1 MADLFGFRR
10 SGRAVRA
17 RVGYWLGGGAKK
29 SAHRARRLSPSG
41 GHHRHGPAGPP
52 ARQASSWRSSI
63 TAGARGPELNRNQKW
78 LTSRR
83 TQLTCR
89 HHPDR
94 AGLVDLVW
102 LDVSNQ
108 NRRQRAQRGCG
119 SNAYHRCGSGAG
131 AVGGRRGRG
140 TEQGRDRRRHRL
152 GGRGPAPWRVGCGVS
167 RGRLRY
173 QDRTVPVFFVKRMSS
188 SRRPRAVAAGQAG
201 HEWVSRSSADRSN
214 PGVSLHETGPELSE
228 HASGHGEKSDKFR

>member
-52 ARQASSWRSSI
+52 GEFLAIIHHRRRPRAGVEPQPEMAHVAKNTTDMKAQTGSSWACRPRM
-63 TAGARGPELNRNQKW
+63 ARRLEPEQ
-78 LTSRR
+78 TSTSPARLR
-83 TQLTCR
+83 LKR
-89 HHPDR
+89 LSPVR
-94 AGLVDLVW
+94 L
-102 LDVSNQ
+102 
-108 NRRQRAQRGCG
+108 G
-119 SNAYHRCGSGAG
+119 S
-131 AVGGRRGRG
+131 GRRGRG

-173 QDRTVPVFFVKRMSS
+173 QDRTVPAFFVKRMSS